1 MATSILV
8 HHDSFHSRRDHRLP
22 DKMDNIFR
30 RFSSRKSFK
39 SNASSVVSSR
49 PSVPAPSSSS
59 SASSTASS
67 QRQSQTPPIAWARN
81 NQDASNPFAATTP
94 TRRPA
99 AAEPPP
105 PYSPR
110 SASNNNNT
118 TTNSNVPY
126 SPADLSNPMQVA
138 DDSPYAFLRTFDTIF
153 LIDDSGSMAGRSWRE
168 TSAALAAIAPIC
180 TAHDPDG
187 IDVYFLNHRNPHAT
201 GSQGG
206 YTNITTTAAVQSL
219 FQNVRPLGGTPT
231 GTRLNQILKPYL
243 AELAES
249 VDRQSA
255 DAPAV
260 RPLNIIVITD
270 GVPSDDVESV
280 IVNAARKL
288 DALSAE
294 PWQVGIQFFQVGRE
308 PEAADMLRELDDAL
322 SGEYHIRDM
331 VDTVPWNGEEGGSA
345 GGDDDQGLTA
355 QGLLKV
361 CLGSVVRRWDRRSV

>member
-1 MATSILV
+1 
-8 HHDSFHSRRDHRLP
+8 
-22 DKMDNIFR
+22 
-30 RFSSRKSFK
+30 
-39 SNASSVVSSR
+39 
-49 PSVPAPSSSS
+49 
-59 SASSTASS
+59 
-67 QRQSQTPPIAWARN
+67 
-81 NQDASNPFAATTP
+81 
-94 TRRPA
+94 
-99 AAEPPP
+99 PPP

-110 SASNNNNT
+110 ATSSNNIPN
-118 TTNSNVPY
+118 
-126 SPADLSNPMQVA
+126 SPADPSNSIQVA
-138 DDSPYAFLRTFDTIF
+138 DDSPYSFLRTFDTIF

-187 IDVYFLNHRNPHAT
+187 IDVYFLNHRNPHTT
-201 GSQGG
+201 GSEGG
-206 YTNITTTAAVQSL
+206 YTNIATTAAVQSL

-243 AELAES
+243 AKLSES
-249 VDRQSA
+249 ADRQSSAAA

-361 CLGSVVRRWDRRSV
+361 CLGSVVRRWDRRQA